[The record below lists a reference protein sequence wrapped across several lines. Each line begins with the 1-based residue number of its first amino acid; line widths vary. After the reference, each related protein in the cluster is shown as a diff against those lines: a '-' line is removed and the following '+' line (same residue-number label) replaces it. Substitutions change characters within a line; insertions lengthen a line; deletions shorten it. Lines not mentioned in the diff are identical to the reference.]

1 MDRTRCRRSIIT
13 PSNYVDDNETK
24 QRENIAKTVARG
36 RIRFNRNF
44 LIFCFASA
52 VSYKRQRRSE
62 ITRTDNEEVLFN
74 FLRVRKKTS
83 ILNSG
88 LVEIT
93 LYFIFLKITLV
104 RCFTPFVI
112 PVVDP
117 FIVIEMFHRASGQ
130 DPAKFMP
137 GHFARPL
144 RVCRFDARHSSHHC
158 TFPVL
163 PLLNN
168 SFVCSCSKPWNRTN
182 TSTDPLCG

>member
-74 FLRVRKKTS
+74 FLRVRKK
-83 ILNSG
+83 NEYFKFWPRG
-88 LVEIT
+88 NHT
-93 LYFIFLKITLV
+93 LFYFLENYV
-104 RCFTPFVI
+104 
-112 PVVDP
+112 
-117 FIVIEMFHRASGQ
+117 G
-130 DPAKFMP
+130 
-137 GHFARPL
+137 
-144 RVCRFDARHSSHHC
+144 
-158 TFPVL
+158 
-163 PLLNN
+163 
-168 SFVCSCSKPWNRTN
+168 
-182 TSTDPLCG
+182 